1 MVAPTESMESNV
13 SMEFRDS
20 FEAEV
25 SELRRK
31 LPMRGWMGWTVGWVM
46 VVVVPVA

>member
-1 MVAPTESMESNV
+1 
-13 SMEFRDS
+13 MEFRDS

-25 SELRRK
+25 SELRRR
-31 LPMRGWMGWTVGWVM
+31 LPMRGWMGRTAGWVTVEVV